1 MNKMSIAAG
10 LAYWT
15 YGKKMH
21 GKRVLLMIHGL
32 GGDHND
38 LSLLAQRLKTQVVVP
53 DLPGFGSSEAVS
65 EHSAAAHV
73 RQLRLFI
80 DAIKLKE
87 FDVLGHSLG
96 STVVLLLAGQSSVVK
111 KLVLLN
117 PVPEQTAA
125 TKALLTMTV
134 GKMSKENQE
143 KFIHT
148 DLYNV
153 VAFSMASHNRFSMR
167 HTQSYIQ
174 QQRLRRDTFSFRAWE
189 ESIQSVSKVD
199 HCLEAKKVSAQ
210 SLIIHGDK
218 DRIVGVKSV
227 QKFTDCFFS
236 AKLERLPDAGH
247 FTPSESL
254 EEIAPIIDQFLLLT
268 V

>member
-15 YGKKMH
+15 YGKKIH

-53 DLPGFGSSEAVS
+53 DLPGFGASEAVS

-73 RQLRLFI
+73 RQLSLFT
-80 DAIKLKE
+80 DAIKLNE

-96 STVVLLLAGQSSVVK
+96 STVGLLLAGQSSVVK

-125 TKALLTMTV
+125 TKGFLTMTV

-189 ESIQSVSKVD
+189 ESIQSVSKID
-199 HCLEAKKVSAQ
+199 HFSGAKKVNAQ
-210 SLIIHGDK
+210 TLIIDGDK

-227 QKFTDCFFS
+227 QRFTNCFRN
-236 AKLERLPDAGH
+236 ATLQRLPDAGH
-247 FTPSESL
+247 FTPSESRRV
-254 EEIAPIIDQFLLLT
+254 IAPIIDQFLL
-268 V
+268 

>member
-1 MNKMSIAAG
+1 MFWVIHWAVPSFY
-10 LAYWT
+10 YWQ
-15 YGKKMH
+15 GN
-21 GKRVLLMIHGL
+21 RVW
-32 GGDHND
+32 
-38 LSLLAQRLKTQVVVP
+38 
-53 DLPGFGSSEAVS
+53 
-65 EHSAAAHV
+65 
-73 RQLRLFI
+73 
-80 DAIKLKE
+80 
-87 FDVLGHSLG
+87 
-96 STVVLLLAGQSSVVK
+96 
-111 KLVLLN
+111 LLN

-189 ESIQSVSKVD
+189 
-199 HCLEAKKVSAQ
+199 AKKVSAQ